1 MNEGKGNFRVGV
13 DIGGTFTD
21 IVLINEEGRLLTR
34 KVSSSVDD
42 YARAI
47 VDGLGQ
53 VFDEAG
59 VEPSEILEVMHGTT
73 VASNAILEMKGARV
87 GLIGTDGFR
96 DILEI
101 RNLRM
106 PRLYDLEWVKPPPL
120 VERYLRVVVPER
132 IDAYGKVEKAL
143 ERAAAEA
150 AVDRLLAEEVEAI
163 AVCLLNSY
171 ANPSHEQLIAEVI
184 EARAPDLPYC
194 ISFDVLPEI
203 KEYERTSTTVVNAY
217 VLPIVSRYLASLE
230 ENFASMGVE
239 APVLLMQSN
248 GGLTPAAEAARKPVN
263 IVESGPAGGVVGA
276 WSVARE
282 IGHEDVV
289 SFDMG
294 GTTAK
299 ASLIEN
305 GVYTRSQEYSVGGGI
320 MLGSRLLTGAGY
332 LLKVPAIDL
341 AEVGAGGGSLVW
353 IDAAGSLRIGPESAG
368 ADPGPVCYD
377 AGGDRPTV
385 TDANVI
391 LGYLNP
397 DHLCG
402 GDVKLNAGKARY
414 VFRRDVAEPLDL
426 ELAHAAYGA
435 RQIAVS
441 NMIRAIR
448 AVSTERGRDPRRAV
462 MLTFGGS
469 GALFAVDMAEALGM
483 TRIVV
488 PPHAGLFSAFG
499 LLYADIEHYYAR
511 TVQTLLSD
519 ADPAVLA
526 KTFDELEAK
535 ASHQLAADGFEPGEM
550 VRERLASLHYKG
562 QIFELTVPL
571 PDGPLD
577 AAALGKLEVAFGD
590 EHETTYGHRAGSDE
604 PVELVNAHVV
614 GRGAPRGRRSHG
626 GYLAPD
632 RAIAHPGSREAYFG
646 PGTGWLDTPVLS
658 RPALENGVEGPC
670 IVEEYDS
677 TCLIPPGAGAK
688 LDASGNIRIDLAA
701 R

>member
-1 MNEGKGNFRVGV
+1 MKGYRVGV

-21 IVLINEEGRLLTR
+21 IVLINEAGRLLTR

-47 VDGLGQ
+47 VEGLAQ

-59 VEPSEILEVMHGTT
+59 VEPSEILEVLHGTT
-73 VASNAILEMKGARV
+73 VASNAILERKGARV

-106 PRLYDLEWVKPPPL
+106 PRLYDLEWVKPPSL

-132 IDAYGKVEKAL
+132 IDAYGRVETAL
-143 ERAAAEA
+143 EREAAEA
-150 AVDRLLAEEVEAI
+150 AVDRLIAEDVEAI

-171 ANPSHEQLIAEVI
+171 ANPVHERLLAEVI
-184 EARAPDLPYC
+184 EERAPDLPRC
-194 ISFDVLPEI
+194 ISFDILPEI

-217 VLPIVSRYLASLE
+217 VLPIVSRYLKSLE
-230 ENFASMGVE
+230 ESFESMGVE

-282 IGHEDVV
+282 TGHRDVV

-299 ASLIEN
+299 ASLIED
-305 GVYTRSQEYSVGGGI
+305 GAYTRSQEYSVGGGI

-368 ADPGPVCYD
+368 ASPGPVCYD
-377 AGGDRPTV
+377 TGGDRPTV

-397 DHLCG
+397 GHLCG
-402 GDVKLNAGKARY
+402 GDVKLNAGKARE
-414 VFRRDVAEPLDL
+414 VFRRAVAEPLKL
-426 ELAHAAYGA
+426 GLAHAAFGA

-511 TVQTLLSD
+511 TVQTLLSG
-519 ADPAVLA
+519 ADPAALA

-535 ASHQLAADGFEPGEM
+535 ARHQLAADGFEAGEM
-550 VRERLASLHYKG
+550 VCERLASLHYQG

-571 PDGPLD
+571 PSGPLD
-577 AAALGKLEVAFGD
+577 AAALRKLEAAFGD
-590 EHETTYGHRAGSDE
+590 EHETTYGHRAGPDE

-614 GRGAPRGRRSHG
+614 GRGAPRGRRPHG
-626 GYLAPD
+626 GYVAPD
-632 RAIAHPGSREAYFG
+632 RAIDRPAPREAYFG
-646 PGTGWLDTPVLS
+646 PGTGWLRTPILA
-658 RPALENGVEGPC
+658 RADLKDGARGPC

-677 TCLIPPGAGAK
+677 TCLLPPGTEAK
-688 LDASGNIRIDLAA
+688 LDANGNLLIDLPA

>member
-1 MNEGKGNFRVGV
+1 MKGFRVGV

-21 IVLINEEGRLLTR
+21 IVLINEAGRLLTR

-47 VDGLGQ
+47 VEGLAR

-59 VEPSEILEVMHGTT
+59 VEPAEILEVMHGTT
-73 VASNAILEMKGARV
+73 VASNAILELKGARV
-87 GLIGTDGFR
+87 GLVGTDGFR

-106 PRLYDLEWVKPPPL
+106 PRLYELEWVKPPPL

-132 IDAYGKVEKAL
+132 IDAYGRVEKAL
-143 ERAAAEA
+143 EREAAEA
-150 AVDRLLAEEVEAI
+150 AVDRLLAEDVEAI

-171 ANPSHEQLIAEVI
+171 ANPVHERLIAEVI
-184 EARAPDLPYC
+184 EERAPDLPCC
-194 ISFDVLPEI
+194 ISFDILPEI

-217 VLPIVSRYLASLE
+217 ILPIVSRYLASLD
-230 ENFASMGVE
+230 ENFEAMGID

-282 IGHEDVV
+282 TGHADVV

-305 GVYTRSQEYSVGGGI
+305 GAYTRSQEYSVGGGI

-377 AGGDRPTV
+377 AGGERPTV

-397 DHLCG
+397 DYLCG
-402 GDVKLNAGKARY
+402 GEVRLNAGRARE
-414 VFRRDVAEPLDL
+414 VFRRTVAEPLGL

-462 MLTFGGS
+462 MLAFGGS
-469 GALFAVDMAEALGM
+469 GALFAVDMAEALDM

-499 LLYADIEHYYAR
+499 LLYADIEHHYAR

-519 ADPAVLA
+519 ADPAALA
-526 KTFDELEAK
+526 RTFDELEAK
-535 ASHQLAADGFEPGEM
+535 ARQQLAADGFEAGEM
-550 VRERLASLHYKG
+550 FCERLASLHYQG

-577 AAALGKLEVAFGD
+577 TAALRKLEAAFGD

-614 GRGAPRGRRSHG
+614 GKGAPRGRRPHG
-626 GYLAPD
+626 GYVAPD
-632 RAIAHPGSREAYFG
+632 RAIDLPPPREAYFG
-646 PGTGWLDTPVLS
+646 PGTGWLRTPILA
-658 RPALENGVEGPC
+658 RAGLKDGARGPS

-677 TCLIPPGAGAK
+677 TCLVPPGASAK
-688 LDASGNIRIDLAA
+688 LDASGNIVIDLAV